1 MIIKKTQKFFLII
14 LMLLPISCGFKV
26 LNKSEANNYSIKSVI
41 AKGDKRIGYKI
52 KNYLLTYSNVSD
64 QNQIM
69 IYLDVSK
76 DKIIKEKNIKNE
88 ITKYQINIKVNLNF
102 YELGNTND
110 KKEIN
115 LSIEGDYSVDQI
127 HSRTTANEKKL
138 IENLIENISGKLL
151 NEIGIKLND
160 I

>member
-1 MIIKKTQKFFLII
+1 MIIKKTLKFFLVI

-26 LNKSEANNYSIKSVI
+26 LNKSEANNYSIKNVI

-52 KNYLLTYSNVSD
+52 KNYLLTYSNVND

-69 IYLDVSK
+69 VYLDVSK

-151 NEIGIKLND
+151 NEIGIKF
-160 I
+160 